1 MSELVEVNVDGSPMR
16 ICTASPAGDGPFPA
30 VLVTIHGG
38 GLDDF
43 EFDLADKL
51 ASEGYITAAP
61 DIFHRQPEGLD
72 RTAKREALTD
82 DGLIADANAGVAWL
96 ESTGR
101 ADLGRAA
108 ILGHCMGGRHAYLG
122 ASVNPVFRC
131 VVAYY
136 GGNMFVPWGHDG
148 PSPFDRLSNL
158 KVPVMGFYGNDDAN
172 PSPDDVNKIDAELDK
187 LGVSHE
193 FHRYDG
199 AGHAFQNFMSEESYR
214 DAATKDSWG
223 RTVEFLKQHIG

>member
-1 MSELVEVNVDGSPMR
+1 MAELVEVEVDGSPMR
-16 ICTASPAGDGPFPA
+16 ICTASPSGDGPFPA

-38 GLDDF
+38 GIDDF

-51 ASEGYITAAP
+51 ASEGYISAAP

-122 ASVNPVFRC
+122 ASVNPVYRC

-148 PSPFDRLSNL
+148 LSPFDRLSNL
-158 KVPVMGFYGNDDAN
+158 KVPVIGFYGNDDVN

-187 LGVSHE
+187 LGVTHE

-199 AGHAFQNFMSEESYR
+199 AGHAFQNFMSDESYR
-214 DAATKDSWG
+214 EGPTKDSWS
-223 RTVEFLKQHIG
+223 RTVAFLKQHIG

>member
-1 MSELVEVNVDGSPMR
+1 M
-16 ICTASPAGDGPFPA
+16 
-30 VLVTIHGG
+30 
-38 GLDDF
+38 
-43 EFDLADKL
+43 
-51 ASEGYITAAP
+51 
-61 DIFHRQPEGLD
+61 
-72 RTAKREALTD
+72 
-82 DGLIADANAGVAWL
+82 IADANAGVAWL
-96 ESTGR
+96 KSTGR

-158 KVPVMGFYGNDDAN
+158 KVPVIGFYGNDDPN
-172 PSPDDVNKIDAELDK
+172 PSPDDVNMIDAELDK
-187 LGVSHE
+187 LGVAHE

-199 AGHAFQNFMSEESYR
+199 AGHAFQNFMSDESYR
-214 DAATKDSWG
+214 EGPTKDSWG
-223 RTVEFLKQHIG
+223 RTVAFLKQHIG